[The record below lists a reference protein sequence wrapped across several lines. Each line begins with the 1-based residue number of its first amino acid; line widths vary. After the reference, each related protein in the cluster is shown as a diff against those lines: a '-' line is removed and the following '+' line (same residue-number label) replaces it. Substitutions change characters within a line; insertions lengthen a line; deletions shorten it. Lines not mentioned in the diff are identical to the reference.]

1 MPGGSAFGG
10 SRFPWHTRRVS
21 AAPQMGDSPFLG
33 SRYVVHTSRVSDTP
47 LPGGGFHRLRTAGER
62 RSRAGPKRVDNLRFC
77 P

>member
-21 AAPQMGDSPFLG
+21 AAPQMGGNPFLG

-47 LPGGGFHRLRTAGER
+47 LPGGGVSRSAERGRTALPRG
-62 RSRAGPKRVDNLRFC
+62 A
-77 P
+77 